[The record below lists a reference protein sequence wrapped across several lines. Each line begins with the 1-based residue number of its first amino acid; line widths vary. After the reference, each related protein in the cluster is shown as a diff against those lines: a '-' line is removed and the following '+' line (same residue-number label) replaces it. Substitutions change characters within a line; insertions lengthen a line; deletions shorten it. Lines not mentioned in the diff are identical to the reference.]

1 MGKRVEN
8 LKENRKKGISM
19 AIVLCVSAF
28 FLAFAAAIVYTAGLL
43 TAEANERLEQER
55 CYQLA
60 KSYAK
65 VLDTEL
71 TSYTRKTEENSTTFY
86 GFASRFLDG
95 RYAEY
100 DPGNQD
106 NTVFYYQPVAASMPD
121 PKYGTIKIALYKE
134 TGEEDNTDLLS
145 GTFLQG
151 AEIIGK
157 KCEKWK
163 IIPLC
168 STF

>member
-71 TSYTRKTEENSTTFY
+71 TSYNRKTEENSTTFY

-100 DPGNQD
+100 DPGQSGQYGLLLPAGCRKYAGSEIWNYKD
-106 NTVFYYQPVAASMPD
+106 CPV
-121 PKYGTIKIALYKE
+121 
-134 TGEEDNTDLLS
+134 
-145 GTFLQG
+145 
-151 AEIIGK
+151 
-157 KCEKWK
+157 
-163 IIPLC
+163 
-168 STF
+168 

>member
-71 TSYTRKTEENSTTFY
+71 TSYTRKN
-86 GFASRFLDG
+86 R
-95 RYAEY
+95 RK
-100 DPGNQD
+100 Q
-106 NTVFYYQPVAASMPD
+106 YY
-121 PKYGTIKIALYKE
+121 
-134 TGEEDNTDLLS
+134 LLWICQSFS
-145 GTFLQG
+145 GWQ
-151 AEIIGK
+151 ICRI
-157 KCEKWK
+157 
-163 IIPLC
+163 
-168 STF
+168 

>member
-121 PKYGTIKIALYKE
+121 PKYGTIKQTRLIMGRALYYIVYIIR
-134 TGEEDNTDLLS
+134 TDSINKVILES
-145 GTFLQG
+145 
-151 AEIIGK
+151 K
-157 KCEKWK
+157 KF
-163 IIPLC
+163 IR
-168 STF
+168 SAYS

>member
-1 MGKRVEN
+1 
-8 LKENRKKGISM
+8 M

-86 GFASRFLDG
+86 GFASRFWMADMQNMIPAI
-95 RYAEY
+95 R
-100 DPGNQD
+100 
-106 NTVFYYQPVAASMPD
+106 
-121 PKYGTIKIALYKE
+121 TIRSFTTSRLPQVCRIRNME
-134 TGEEDNTDLLS
+134 R
-145 GTFLQG
+145 
-151 AEIIGK
+151 
-157 KCEKWK
+157 
-163 IIPLC
+163 
-168 STF
+168 

>member
-19 AIVLCVSAF
+19 AIVLCAAAF
-28 FLAFAAAIVYTAGLL
+28 LVAFAAAIVYTAGLL

-71 TSYTRKTEENSTTFY
+71 TSYTLFSSVFRVYEVNSVSRTF
-86 GFASRFLDG
+86 A
-95 RYAEY
+95 
-100 DPGNQD
+100 
-106 NTVFYYQPVAASMPD
+106 
-121 PKYGTIKIALYKE
+121 
-134 TGEEDNTDLLS
+134 
-145 GTFLQG
+145 
-151 AEIIGK
+151 
-157 KCEKWK
+157 
-163 IIPLC
+163 
-168 STF
+168 